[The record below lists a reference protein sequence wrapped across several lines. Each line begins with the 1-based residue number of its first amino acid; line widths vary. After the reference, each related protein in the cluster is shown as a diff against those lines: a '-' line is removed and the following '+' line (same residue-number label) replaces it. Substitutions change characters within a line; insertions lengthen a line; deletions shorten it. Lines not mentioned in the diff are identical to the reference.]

1 VSDGGLED
9 GADDRFWNIF
19 LMSILGLAGAA
30 AADGA
35 DDGPVDEDATAEIGA
50 VDDEVVEVTT
60 DDLDDIDA
68 LPLTWPDAVT
78 PSSTGTP

>member
-1 VSDGGLED
+1 MSDGGLED
-9 GADDRFWNIF
+9 GADDRFWNIL
-19 LMSILGLAGAA
+19 LMSILGLAG

-68 LPLTWPDAVT
+68 LPLTWPDAVM

>member
-1 VSDGGLED
+1 MSDGGFED
-9 GADDRFWNIF
+9 GADDGFWNIF

-30 AADGA
+30 AEGA
-35 DDGPVDEDATAEIGA
+35 DDGAVDEDVTVEIEV
-50 VDDEVVEVTT
+50 VDDEVVDVTT

>member
-1 VSDGGLED
+1 VSDGGFED
-9 GADDRFWNIF
+9 GADVGFRNNF
-19 LMSILGLAGAA
+19 LMSILVLAGAA
-30 AADGA
+30 EAEGA
-35 DDGPVDEDATAEIGA
+35 DDGAVDEDAAVEIEV